1 MQTKNEVLLA
11 ELDVTQKADFM
22 DGYHH
27 QVLLEYTSQEELN
40 ITLID
45 PAAHNPQK
53 RNAKVEPLVRIPL
66 KLTDYISLDN
76 GAAYLGFTQET

>member
-1 MQTKNEVLLA
+1 
-11 ELDVTQKADFM
+11 M

-45 PAAHNPQK
+45 AASQVHQQN
-53 RNAKVEPLVRIPL
+53 RNNIQPLVTIPL

-76 GAAYLGFTQET
+76 GTAYLGFT

>member
-27 QVLLEYTSQEELN
+27 QVLLEYTTSEELN

-45 PAAHNPQK
+45 PAAHNP
-53 RNAKVEPLVRIPL
+53 
-66 KLTDYISLDN
+66 
-76 GAAYLGFTQET
+76 